1 MRKPRRLSA
10 TALAFIV
17 PALLVG
23 LATVALA
30 ADASPSPSASASA
43 SPGATG
49 GALPGDPN
57 KGQTVYQ
64 SAGCTTCHGATLAG
78 GIGPPLH
85 PVKNLGDT
93 KDPLDPQYMIET
105 ITAGKQGIGG
115 YGTMPAKGG
124 ATLSDQDVKDV
135 AAFIIQENKRVGPVP
150 LAPGQL
156 AQSTIEWVT
165 IGILAML
172 ALTYLLSRYNMRW
185 IARKS
190 GQLRP

>member
-1 MRKPRRLSA
+1 MRKPRWLSGA
-10 TALAFIV
+10 ALAFLV

-23 LATVALA
+23 LAGVALA
-30 ADASPSPSASASA
+30 ADASPSPSASPSSAGGAS
-43 SPGATG
+43 
-49 GALPGDPN
+49 GALPGDPD
-57 KGQTVYQ
+57 KGQTTYQ
-64 SAGCTTCHGATLAG
+64 SAGCTTCHGATLTG

-85 PVKNLGDT
+85 PIKNLGDT
-93 KDPLDPQYMIET
+93 QNPLDPQYLIDT
-105 ITAGKQGIGG
+105 IVNGKKGVGG

-124 ATLSDQDVKDV
+124 ANLSDQDVKDL
-135 AAFIIQENKRVGPVP
+135 ASFIIRENQRRGPVP

-156 AQSTIEWVT
+156 AMSTIEWVT
-165 IGILAML
+165 VGILAML

>member
-1 MRKPRRLSA
+1 MRVPSRLSA
-10 TALAFIV
+10 TALAFLV

-30 ADASPSPSASASA
+30 ADASPSPSASGSPSA
-43 SPGATG
+43 G
-49 GALPGDPN
+49 LPGDPA
-57 KGQTVYQ
+57 KGQTLYQ
-64 SAGCTTCHGATLAG
+64 SSGCATCHGPTLSG

-85 PVKNLGDT
+85 PIKNLGDT
-93 KDPLDPQYMIET
+93 KDPLDPQYLIDT
-105 ITAGKQGIGG
+105 ITNGKSGVGG
-115 YGTMPAKGG
+115 FGTMPAKGG
-124 ATLSDQDVKDV
+124 ATGLTDQDVRNL
-135 AAFIIQENKRVGPVP
+135 AAFIIQQNHITGPVP
-150 LAPGQL
+150 LSPGAL

-190 GQLRP
+190 GHLKP